1 MGGADFVNTIEVITN
16 ALRRI
21 RFQMTD
27 IKELLDLMPKP
38 LVEVVIIVGCITL
51 LGSYHLRLLRR
62 LRNRPKTTA
71 MGRHRLVR
79 LSWLKLEKKDRELVI
94 VQAMRNLIMSA
105 SFMASTAVLLAVG
118 FLGGAFTTSSDM
130 LSQFAN
136 SLNFFGIESQLLL
149 LLKVLI
155 LILIFFVAFFNFS
168 LAIRSFG
175 YIGLMSNLPDKN
187 IEHELTEE
195 MEKGALHYALGMR
208 GFYLSIP
215 FILWLFG
222 PLWML
227 FGSIVLVLVL
237 RKVD

>member
-1 MGGADFVNTIEVITN
+1 MDTILEFFN
-16 ALRRI
+16 
-21 RFQMTD
+21 
-27 IKELLDLMPKP
+27 LMPKP

-105 SFMASTAVLLAVG
+105 SFLASTAVLLAAG
-118 FLGGAFTTSSDM
+118 FLGGAFTTDR
-130 LSQFAN
+130 LSQLAN
-136 SLNFFGIESQLLL
+136 SLNFFGIETQLLW
-149 LLKVLI
+149 LLKALI
-155 LILIFFVAFFNFS
+155 LALNFFVAFFNFS

-175 YIGLMSNLPDKN
+175 YIGLMSNLPDN
-187 IEHELTEE
+187 NEQDMVGE
-195 MEKGALHYALGMR
+195 MEKGALHYTLGMR
-208 GFYLSIP
+208 GFYISIP
-215 FILWLFG
+215 FMLWLFG

-227 FGSIVLVLVL
+227 VGSVLLVVVLK
-237 RKVD
+237 RVD